1 MQFLARFSE
10 FFFAVFWNF
19 HYLGNKRTV
28 KSDSM
33 ASPNDLPTF
42 FVWYSIIYLV
52 GYRRSKNC
60 MKATPF
66 LNHIVIKIL
75 NLILSTIY
83 LVVDAKFE
91 NFYNGSGGKVMII
104 GEFHPSNWK
113 PWNLPLPS
121 WPCQIRNENL
131 DAFCLLKVVKNC
143 KNEIIICNSFT
154 KQNQIEK
161 SWIVCDPL
169 WVCFQYGELAAT
181 WELERNWL
189 VP

>member
-1 MQFLARFSE
+1 MIGGKNHVVILIKITFGSEFLATKTKYFGNCTTSKWKFKRSNPNNCWNLQITFRDHSFYSLTFVQFLARFSE

-75 NLILSTIY
+75 NLILI
-83 LVVDAKFE
+83 
-91 NFYNGSGGKVMII
+91 M
-104 GEFHPSNWK
+104 
-113 PWNLPLPS
+113 
-121 WPCQIRNENL
+121 
-131 DAFCLLKVVKNC
+131 CL
-143 KNEIIICNSFT
+143 T
-154 KQNQIEK
+154 KLFR
-161 SWIVCDPL
+161 W
-169 WVCFQYGELAAT
+169 
-181 WELERNWL
+181 
-189 VP
+189 

>member
-1 MQFLARFSE
+1 MHN
-10 FFFAVFWNF
+10 VPIT
-19 HYLGNKRTV
+19 RT
-28 KSDSM
+28 
-33 ASPNDLPTF
+33 L
-42 FVWYSIIYLV
+42 
-52 GYRRSKNC
+52 
-60 MKATPF
+60 
-66 LNHIVIKIL
+66 
-75 NLILSTIY
+75 LSTIY

-169 WVCFQYGELAAT
+169 WVLST
-181 WELERNWL
+181 L
-189 VP
+189 VEFPIMVSFFTVNTPLFWDWKFENDVGNST